1 MNMFDKRI
9 ELLEGL
15 ALAVKLKD
23 KTVSKEA
30 AESIDFVEY
39 NDIPY
44 VNELLEKIDLKK
56 YPELKN
62 YILDIK
68 DCGHYTNLY
77 LYFDNEFN
85 YKDNCDLEVFGSKNI
100 SDFTNLV
107 KKIYDS
113 ENIEQVFAKYYQLSI
128 KISRVYNDI
137 YKFDKQKIREEYS
150 LLFNVPEEVTFD
162 SKITILANGGF
173 SASNGN
179 ELACIKGIGDNLK
192 VLKYKKEYSIVNL
205 YHEFAHHFA
214 NPIVDKNFELIPNK
228 EYLFQESLVNGLPVP
243 YQKIITIFYEYFVRA
258 LSIIYTKD
266 KVSQKSIDKEIE
278 YGKEI
283 GFVRIEDIVEIIEN
297 GMKNNKNFEDIL
309 KTDLCQYFTNVDKNF
324 GSSQRSRN

>member
-1 MNMFDKRI
+1 MFDKRI

>member
-44 VNELLEKIDLKK
+44 VNELLGKIDVEKYSELKK
-56 YPELKN
+56 

-68 DCGHYTNLY
+68 DCAYYTNLY

-85 YKDNCDLEVFGSKNI
+85 YKKNCNLEVFNSKNI

-173 SASNGN
+173 STSNGN

-205 YHEFAHHFA
+205 YHEFAHYFV
-214 NPIVDKNFELIPNK
+214 NPIVDKNIKVIPNK
-228 EYLFQESLVNGLPVP
+228 DFLLQEAIDNNLPKTYQNINSVYMNLLLEP
-243 YQKIITIFYEYFVRA
+243 YQLF
-258 LSIIYTKD
+258 
-266 KVSQKSIDKEIE
+266 
-278 YGKEI
+278 
-283 GFVRIEDIVEIIEN
+283 
-297 GMKNNKNFEDIL
+297 IL
-309 KTDLCQYFTNVDKNF
+309 KAK
-324 GSSQRSRN
+324 

>member
-23 KTVSKEA
+23 KTVSKEV

-44 VNELLEKIDLKK
+44 VNELLGKIDVEK
-56 YPELKN
+56 YPELKS

-68 DCGHYTNLY
+68 DCAYYTNLY

-85 YKDNCDLEVFGSKNI
+85 YKDNCDLEVFVSKNI

-173 SASNGN
+173 STSNGN

-205 YHEFAHHFA
+205 YHEFAHYFV
-214 NPIVDKNFELIPNK
+214 NPIVDKNIKVIPNK
-228 EYLFQESLVNGLPVP
+228 DFLLQEAIDNNLPKT
-243 YQKIITIFYEYFVRA
+243 YQNINSVLYESFVRA
-258 LSIIYTKD
+258 LSIVYAKG
-266 KVSQKSIDKEIE
+266 KVSDEGLKNDINWFSS
-278 YGKEI
+278 I
-283 GFVRIEDIVEIIEN
+283 GFVRVEDIITIIEN
-297 GMKNNKNFEDIL
+297 GMKNSKNFEDIL
-309 KTDLCQYFTNVDKNF
+309 KTDLCKYFANVDKNF